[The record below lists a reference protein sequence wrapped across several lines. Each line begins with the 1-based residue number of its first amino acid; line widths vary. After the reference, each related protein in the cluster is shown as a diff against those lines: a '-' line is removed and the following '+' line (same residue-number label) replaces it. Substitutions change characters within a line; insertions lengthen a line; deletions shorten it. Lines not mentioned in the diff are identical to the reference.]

1 MEWMAI
7 AMFIAVCAALMA
19 GYPVAFT
26 LGGVSLLFAFIVA
39 GLGVFNLAYLNF
51 LPARLFEGVM
61 WDNSLLAVL
70 LFVLMGVMLDKSNVV
85 EYLLGTVAHL
95 VRLL

>member
-7 AMFIAVCAALMA
+7 VMFIAVCAALMA

-26 LGGVSLLFAFIVA
+26 LGGVSLLFAFIGA
-39 GLGVFNLAYLNF
+39 GLGVFNLADLNF

-61 WDNSLLAVL
+61 WNNTLLAVP
-70 LFVLMGVMLDKSNVV
+70 LFVLMGVMLEKSK
-85 EYLLGTVAHL
+85 VA
-95 VRLL
+95 